1 MLYIWPMTVL
11 TPENLAAN
19 GYTLH
24 ARLEHNDLV
33 SFVRGYVFRKN
44 PVMIFYWSC
53 NVVLILGALFGMFL
67 TEYPLGLVTARFF
80 LGFAAFF
87 PLVPIH
93 EAIHG
98 LVYKLVDPSVQYKAV
113 WRKLVFYAMAD
124 RFVTRSR
131 PFFLLALAPFVL
143 INGILLVLAFLLP
156 GAWNWLV
163 IGLLVM
169 HTSGCSGDFALMS
182 YFWEHRKDDPV
193 TYDEVDNGVTWF
205 YIRKSSAS

>member
-1 MLYIWPMTVL
+1 MSTL
-11 TPENLAAN
+11 TPENLEQQ

-33 SFVRGYVFRKN
+33 AFVKDYVFRRN
-44 PVMIFYWSC
+44 PVMVFYWGF
-53 NVVLILGALFGMFL
+53 NAVLILSALAGMFL
-67 TEYPLGLVTARFF
+67 TNIPLGLVTARFF
-80 LGFAAFF
+80 LGFAAFV
-87 PLVPIH
+87 LVIPVH

-98 LVYKLVDPSVQYKAV
+98 IGYKLAGAPTVQYKAI

-124 RFVTRSR
+124 RFVTRSQ
-131 PFFLLALAPFVL
+131 PFFLLAIAPFL
-143 INGILLVLAFLLP
+143 ILNTLLVVLAFTLP
-156 GAWNWLV
+156 DAWNWLA

-182 YFWEHRKDDPV
+182 YFWEHRKQDPV

-205 YIRKSSAS
+205 YLRNPR

>member
-1 MLYIWPMTVL
+1 MSTL
-11 TPENLAAN
+11 TPENLESN
-19 GYTLH
+19 GYVLH

-33 SFVRGYVFRKN
+33 TFVRGYVFRKN
-44 PVMIFYWSC
+44 PVMIFYWTF
-53 NVVLILGALFGMFL
+53 NVVIILGALAGMFL
-67 TEYPLGLVTARFF
+67 SEFPIGLVTARFF

-87 PLVPIH
+87 PIIPIH

-98 LVYKLVDPSVQYKAV
+98 LGYKLAGAPTVQYKAI

-131 PFFLLALAPFVL
+131 PFFLLAIAPFII
-143 INGILLVLAFLLP
+143 INTILCFLAFTLP
-156 GAWNWLV
+156 DAWNWLA

-182 YFWEHRKDDPV
+182 YFWEHRKEEPV

-205 YIRKSSAS
+205 YIRKGGAS